1 MYANKLVPRLHCGGL
16 WLLMLEGTVGERT
29 PHLGPDSAVAAA
41 AAVAVVAAVAA
52 AAAAEAASDAP
63 APACSAEPPRAA
75 RKEGRDSGYPAGG
88 SAVAGSLMVLHLES
102 SGPLEGGT

>member
-29 PHLGPDSAVAAA
+29 PHLGPDSAV
-41 AAVAVVAAVAA
+41 A